1 MSMAIRL
8 SGSSGKDSRM
18 DKPAAELLYDSG
30 KDPTVGKL
38 LELDQ
43 ENKTLKAKI
52 AALSTDSSNSSKPP
66 SSDGPGVKK
75 KDKKPGRRKRG
86 GQIGHKGKKRILLP
100 EGEMDHIVN
109 IFPQACEKCRKTLTP
124 DESGEPSRPLRH
136 QVFDLPEIHPIKT
149 EYRCHE
155 LPCTCGHVT
164 RAALPAEVAGSNFGP
179 GVHAA
184 VAYLASVHRGTR
196 RGIAEIMSAVFN
208 LDISLGAVCRILDR
222 VSEACAPET
231 EHIRENIAGSLA
243 LNIDETGWKSAGN
256 PRWLWVFVSSVAVL
270 FHVASS
276 RASKVLQSVLGESF
290 SGVIT
295 SDDHSAYNKYHK
307 SGVRQLCWAHLI
319 RKLKGLKDGRA
330 SPDAYLFARHMLKEA
345 GTLFSYWHAFKEAGC
360 TRAELW
366 QASALIRGR
375 IKSSC
380 LRYQKSSDKDVR
392 TRAAGFLKNWDILFT
407 FLRVEGI
414 EPTNNAAERAI
425 RPAVQWRK
433 ICFGNQSSNGE
444 RFTERILTV
453 TRTCQMRQ
461 KNAFRFLTR
470 LMSAFFRQEPLPS
483 LTR

>member
-1 MSMAIRL
+1 MSMATRL
-8 SGSSGKDSRM
+8 SGSSGKGSPM
-18 DKPAAELLYDSG
+18 DKPEAELLYDSG

-38 LELDQ
+38 LELDE

-52 AALSTDSSNSSKPP
+52 AALSTDSTNSSKPP
-66 SSDGPGVKK
+66 SSDGPGVQKK
-75 KDKKPGRRKRG
+75 SKKPGRRKRG
-86 GQIGHKGKKRILLP
+86 GQIGHKGKKRALLP
-100 EGEMDHIVN
+100 EGEMDHIQN
-109 IFPQACEKCRKTLTP
+109 IYPQTCEECGKILTLQP
-124 DESGEPSRPLRH
+124 FAELSRPLRH
-136 QVFDLPEIHPIKT
+136 QVFDLPEIHPLKT
-149 EYRCHE
+149 EYRCFE
-155 LPCTCGHVT
+155 LPCSCGHVN
-164 RAALPAEVAGSNFGP
+164 RAALPREVAESNFGP

-208 LDISLGAVCRILDR
+208 LDISLGAICRILDR

-231 EHIRENIAGSLA
+231 EHIRESIAGSLA
-243 LNIDETGWKSAGN
+243 LNIDETGWKTAGN
-256 PRWLWVFVSSVAVL
+256 SGWLWVFVSSVAV
-270 FHVASS
+270 FFRVASS

-319 RKLKGLKDGRA
+319 RKLKALKDGRA
-330 SPDAYLFARHMLKEA
+330 SPDAYQFARHMLKEA

-360 TRAELW
+360 TREELW

-375 IKSSC
+375 MKSSC
-380 LRYQKSSDKDVR
+380 LRYRDSSDKDVR

-407 FLRVEGI
+407 FLRIEGI

-433 ICFGNQSSNGE
+433 ICFGNQSCDGE

-461 KNAFRFLTR
+461 KNSFQFLTH
-470 LMSAFFRQEPLPS
+470 LMTAFLRQESLPS
-483 LTR
+483 LIR

>member
-1 MSMAIRL
+1 
-8 SGSSGKDSRM
+8 M
-18 DKPAAELLYDSG
+18 DKPEAEALYDSG
-30 KDPTVGKL
+30 KNPTVGKL

-43 ENKTLKAKI
+43 ENKTLKAKN
-52 AALSTDSSNSSKPP
+52 AALSTDSINSSKPP
-66 SSDGPGVKK
+66 SSDGPQVKK
-75 KDKKPGRRKRG
+75 VKKRLSRRKRG
-86 GQIGHKGKKRILLP
+86 GQKGHKGKKRDILP

-109 IFPQACEKCRKTLTP
+109 IYPQTCEKCCKTLTP

-155 LPCTCGHVT
+155 LACSCGHVN
-164 RAALPAEVAGSNFGP
+164 RAALPPEVDESNFGP

-196 RGIAEIMSAVFN
+196 RGIAEIMRTVFN
-208 LDISLGAVCRILDR
+208 LDISLGAICQILDR
-222 VSEACAPET
+222 VSLACAPET
-231 EHIRENIAGSLA
+231 EHIRENIAESLA
-243 LNIDETGWKSAGN
+243 LNIDETGWKSAGS
-256 PRWLWVFVSSVAVL
+256 PRWLWVFVSSVAV
-270 FHVASS
+270 FFRVASS
-276 RASKVLQSVLGESF
+276 RASIVLQSVLGESF

-295 SDDHSAYNKYHK
+295 SDDHSAYSKYHK

-360 TRAELW
+360 TREELW
-366 QASALIRGR
+366 QATTLIRGR
-375 IKSSC
+375 MKCSC
-380 LRYQKSSDKDVR
+380 LRYRESSDKCVR

-407 FLRVEGI
+407 FLRIEGI

-433 ICFGNQSSNGE
+433 ICFGNQSSDGE

-461 KNAFRFLTR
+461 NNAFRFLTH
-470 LMSAFFRQEPLPS
+470 LMTAFFRQEPLPS
-483 LTR
+483 LIR

>member
-1 MSMAIRL
+1 MATRL
-8 SGSSGKDSRM
+8 SGISGKGSPM
-18 DKPAAELLYDSG
+18 HKPEAELLYDSG

-38 LELDQ
+38 LELDE

-52 AALSTDSSNSSKPP
+52 AALSTDSTNSSKPP
-66 SSDGPGVKK
+66 SSDGPAVKK
-75 KDKKPGRRKRG
+75 KSKKQGRRKRG
-86 GQIGHKGKKRILLP
+86 GQIGHKGKKRVLLP
-100 EGEMDHIVN
+100 EGEMDHIVS
-109 IFPQACEKCRKTLTP
+109 IFPDSCEKCRETLTH

-164 RAALPAEVAGSNFGP
+164 RAALPPEVAESNFGP

-196 RGIAEIMSAVFN
+196 RGIAEIMCTVFG
-208 LDISLGAVCRILDR
+208 LDISLGAVCRILER
-222 VSEACAPET
+222 VSLACEPEAEQ
-231 EHIRENIAGSLA
+231 IRENIAGAHA
-243 LNIDETGWKSAGN
+243 LNIDETGWKSAGS
-256 PRWLWVFVSSVAVL
+256 PRWLWVFVSSVAV
-270 FHVASS
+270 FFQVASS
-276 RASKVLQSVLGESF
+276 RASKVLESVLGASF

-319 RKLKGLKDGRA
+319 RKLKCLKDGRA

-360 TRAELW
+360 TREELW

-375 IKSSC
+375 MKSSC
-380 LRYQKSSDKDVR
+380 LRYRESSDKDVR

-414 EPTNNAAERAI
+414 EPTNNTAERAI

-433 ICFGNQSSNGE
+433 ICFGNQSCGGE

-453 TRTCQMRQ
+453 TRTCRMQQ
-461 KNAFRFLTR
+461 KNAFRFLTH
-470 LMSAFFRQEPLPS
+470 LMTAFFRQEPLPS
-483 LTR
+483 LLR

>member
-1 MSMAIRL
+1 MATRL
-8 SGSSGKDSRM
+8 SGSSGKGSPM
-18 DKPAAELLYDSG
+18 DKPEAERLYDSG

-38 LELDQ
+38 LELDE

-52 AALSTDSSNSSKPP
+52 AALSTDSTNSSKPP
-66 SSDGPGVKK
+66 SSDGPKVKK
-75 KDKKPGRRKRG
+75 KSKKPGRRKRG
-86 GQIGHKGKKRILLP
+86 GQFGHKGKKRTILP

-109 IFPQACEKCRKTLTP
+109 IFPQACEKCCKTLTP
-124 DESGEPSRPLRH
+124 DESGKPSSPLRH

-149 EYRCHE
+149 EYRCHD
-155 LPCTCGHVT
+155 LQCTCGHVT
-164 RAALPAEVAGSNFGP
+164 RAALPPEVAESNFGP

-196 RGIAEIMSAVFN
+196 RGIAEIMSTIFD
-208 LDISLGAVCRILDR
+208 LDISLGAICRILER
-222 VSEACAPET
+222 VSLACAPET
-231 EHIRENIAGSLA
+231 EHIRENIAGA
-243 LNIDETGWKSAGN
+243 QCLNIDETGWKSAGSR
-256 PRWLWVFVSSVAVL
+256 RWLWVFVSSVAVL
-270 FHVASS
+270 FRVASS
-276 RASKVLQSVLGESF
+276 RASQVLQSVLGESF

-295 SDDHSAYNKYHK
+295 SDDHSAYNKYHR

-330 SPDAYLFARHMLKEA
+330 SPDAYLFARHMLKET
-345 GTLFSYWHAFKEAGC
+345 GTLFSYWHAFKQAGC
-360 TRAELW
+360 TREELW

-375 IKSSC
+375 MKSSC
-380 LRYQKSSDKDVR
+380 ARYQNSSDKEVR
-392 TRAAGFLKNWDILFT
+392 KRAAGFLKNWDILFT

-433 ICFGNQSSNGE
+433 ICFGNQSSDGE

-461 KNAFRFLTR
+461 KNAFQFLTH

-483 LTR
+483 LLR

>member
-1 MSMAIRL
+1 MATRL
-8 SGSSGKDSRM
+8 SASSGKGSPM
-18 DKPAAELLYDSG
+18 DKPEAERLYDSG

-43 ENKTLKAKI
+43 ECKALKAKL
-52 AALSTDSSNSSKPP
+52 AALATDSTNSSKPP

-75 KDKKPGRRKRG
+75 KDKKPSRRKRG
-86 GQIGHKGKKRILLP
+86 GQIGHKGKKRTLLP

-109 IFPQACEKCRKTLTP
+109 IFPQACEKCGKTLTP
-124 DESGEPSRPLRH
+124 DESVEPSRPLRH
-136 QVFDLPEIHPIKT
+136 QVFELPENHPIKT

-164 RAALPAEVAGSNFGP
+164 RAALPVEVAGSNFGP

-196 RGIAEIMSAVFN
+196 RGIAQIMSAIFN
-208 LDISLGAVCRILDR
+208 LDISLGAICQILER
-222 VSEACAPET
+222 VSLACAPET

-243 LNIDETGWKSAGN
+243 LNIDETGWKSAGT
-256 PRWLWVFVSSVAVL
+256 PRWLWVFVSSAAV
-270 FHVASS
+270 FFRVASS
-276 RASKVLQSVLGESF
+276 RASGVLQSVLGQSF

-319 RKLKGLKDGRA
+319 RKLKWLKDGRA
-330 SPDAYLFARHMLKEA
+330 SPDAYLFAGHMLKEI

-360 TRAELW
+360 TREELW
-366 QASALIRGR
+366 QASTLIRGR
-375 IKSSC
+375 MKSSC
-380 LRYQKSSDKDVR
+380 LRYRDSSDKNVR
-392 TRAAGFLKNWDILFT
+392 TRTAGLLKNWDILFT
-407 FLRVEGI
+407 FLRIEGI

-433 ICFGNQSSNGE
+433 ICFGNQSRDGE

-453 TRTCQMRQ
+453 SRTCQVQQR
-461 KNAFRFLTR
+461 NAFRFLSN
-470 LMSAFFRQEPLPS
+470 LMRAFFRQESLPS
-483 LTR
+483 LIR